1 LFVTVRF
8 TFPSCASHSCNQIK
22 RFMCTLVGIPQML
35 AFFASHCPPVSNL
48 EENDRQRHNQFP
60 SMRVFSK
67 LPRLFIT
74 IMGAMICFLANA
86 EVTTT
91 LPSNVLDDG
100 GYDRRALAT
109 AGVYSFVYT
118 GAVQT
123 WYYSALLRSMH
134 VLQHLCNHYKSIY
147 CQSIYYHR

>member
-8 TFPSCASHSCNQIK
+8 TFPSCASDSCNHIK
-22 RFMCTLVGIPQML
+22 RFMCTLVSIPQML

-60 SMRVFSK
+60 SMRVVSK

-74 IMGAMICFLANA
+74 IMG
-86 EVTTT
+86 VTTT
-91 LPSNVLDDG
+91 LPSNELDDG

-118 GAVQT
+118 GTVQT
-123 WYYSALLRSMH
+123 WYYSAFLRSMH
-134 VLQHLCNHYKSIY
+134 LCNHCKSIY